1 VLDETQ
7 SVTVWEY
14 KLVSMGNPLEPDV
27 ETRAN
32 AFGSQ
37 GWELAAIEAGVW
49 VFKRPRVGEEPTSE
63 PLRAI
68 IEQSV
73 PLVEVEVEP
82 TLLAV
87 PGSPAAPT
95 AKGE

>member
-1 VLDETQ
+1 MSDDPQNL
-7 SVTVWEY
+7 TVWEY

-32 AFGSQ
+32 AFGQQ

-49 VFKRPRVGEEPTSE
+49 VFKRPRLGEAPAIE
-63 PLRAI
+63 PLRAL

-73 PLVEVEVEP
+73 PLAEAEP
-82 TLLAV
+82 PIMEIPELPV
-87 PGSPAAPT
+87 SAP
-95 AKGE
+95 